1 MNNLRLALRML
12 GRDWRAGEL
21 NVLVA
26 ALVLAVASVGTV
38 TLFADRVKGALTH
51 EANLLLGAD
60 VLITGDRP
68 LPSTFAQEAARRG
81 LRTSPAIRF
90 NSMVQRSRAGAAD
103 TGSPAV
109 LADVKAVASGYPLR
123 GTIVLAD
130 PQQPSGTPVRR
141 IPARGEAW
149 PDTRLAA
156 HLGVKVGDAIALGDA
171 TLRVGAIVQQECC
184 HHAEGAFQL
193 DPDDHD
199 IEAVLTRIG
208 FSFLHFLCSLNKA
221 SSLRIVIAIAD
232 RMPEIGKAFYET
244 GPMVGIRRV
253 QAYLEAQVK
262 AGILDIEDCEIA
274 AAQFLDSCQSTL
286 FKPVLFNFGPPPSED
301 RIGHVVG
308 MAVRMFLAAYRVK

>member
-1 MNNLRLALRML
+1 MELADLLRRPSP
-12 GRDWRAGEL
+12 E
-21 NVLVA
+21 
-26 ALVLAVASVGTV
+26 
-38 TLFADRVKGALTH
+38 
-51 EANLLLGAD
+51 
-60 VLITGDRP
+60 GDDENAKQR
-68 LPSTFAQEAARRG
+68 QIVDGARRIF
-81 LRTSPAIRF
+81 L
-90 NSMVQRSRAGAAD
+90 
-103 TGSPAV
+103 
-109 LADVKAVASGYPLR
+109 
-123 GTIVLAD
+123 
-130 PQQPSGTPVRR
+130 
-141 IPARGEAW
+141 ARGFDAASMADIAKEA
-149 PDTRLAA
+149 
-156 HLGVKVGDAIALGDA
+156 GVSKG
-171 TLRVGAIVQQECC
+171 TLYVYFKNKEELFGAIVQQECC

-199 IEAVLTRIG
+199 VETVLTRIG